1 MLLLEHCVSDW
12 SILSWWQR
20 HRLNRHVVRWGCYWN
35 RDILGLVRKS
45 GLKVTDVK
53 RCNMGTTYVIHCQRQ
68 AASSQIVAAA
78 TVM

>member
-1 MLLLEHCVSDW
+1 MLLLEHGVSDW

-53 RCNMGTTYVIHCQRQ
+53 RCHMGTTYVIHCQRQ